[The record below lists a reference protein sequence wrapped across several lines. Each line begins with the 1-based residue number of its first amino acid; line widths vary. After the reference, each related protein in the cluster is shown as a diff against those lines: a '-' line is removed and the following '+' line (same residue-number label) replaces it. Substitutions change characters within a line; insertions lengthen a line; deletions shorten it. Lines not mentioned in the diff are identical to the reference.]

1 MGVALNRK
9 SINKKKIKYHKLKMN
24 KNIIIVGAIA
34 AGLYLLS
41 QGGKKTSKAVVIKK
55 APRRPKRKYPRP
67 HFITKTRREIAKKK
81 AKYNKPK
88 IKRVIARRKP
98 IYRRPKPRVIARK
111 KPIYHKP
118 KIKRVIARKKPIY
131 RKLKP
136 RVAILKKQILK
147 RMARR
152 KRRR

>member
-1 MGVALNRK
+1 
-9 SINKKKIKYHKLKMN
+9 MN

-41 QGGKKTSKAVVIKK
+41 QGKKTIKAV
-55 APRRPKRKYPRP
+55 
-67 HFITKTRREIAKKK
+67 AKKK
-81 AKYNKPK
+81 APQRPPHIYYKPK
-88 IKRVIARRKP
+88 IK
-98 IYRRPKPRVIARK
+98 RVIARK

-131 RKLKP
+131 HIPIPRK
-136 RVAILKKQILK
+136 AILRKKPIYHRPISRKAILRKQLIK